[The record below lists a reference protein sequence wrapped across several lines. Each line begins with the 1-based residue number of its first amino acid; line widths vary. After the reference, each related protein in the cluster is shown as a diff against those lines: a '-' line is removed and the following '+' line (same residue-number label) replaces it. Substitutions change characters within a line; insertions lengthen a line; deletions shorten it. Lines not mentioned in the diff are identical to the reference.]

1 VIWNKIA
8 WFAKEAATGHYSL
21 SLQNKKMAAGIVL
34 AAVEV
39 WSGRRFTAAR

>member
-8 WFAKEAATGHYSL
+8 WFGKEAAGHYSL
-21 SLQNKKMAAGIVL
+21 SLQNKKMAAGIML
-34 AAVEV
+34 AAVGG